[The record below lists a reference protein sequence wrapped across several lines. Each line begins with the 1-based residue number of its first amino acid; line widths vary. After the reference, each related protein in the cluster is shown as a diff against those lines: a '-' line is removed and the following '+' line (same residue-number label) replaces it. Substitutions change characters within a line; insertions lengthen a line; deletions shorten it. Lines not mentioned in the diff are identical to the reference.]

1 MRILVLADLSSFH
14 TPRWVEE
21 LERLNPGEVYALS
34 LEPPPEQRERWIYV
48 PPRIQNLTFRYALT
62 ADRVRRVVED
72 LDPDLLNPVN
82 MPNYGLLAALTAG
95 KRPVYLA
102 GWGSDILLTAEKTP
116 LHRQAFRFIVRHAHR
131 IAVDALVMRDR
142 LVERYHYPRERIT
155 VITWG
160 VARWLRERPLAP
172 FDPPPTGELW
182 TLVSHRRIAPDMDPF
197 TLIRAVEQ
205 LVQQGVP
212 VRLIMAS
219 DGSLGPQ
226 VRAYVAERPHLQ
238 NRVQFTGFLPYREL
252 LDTVAQGHLYLSA
265 SLVDST
271 SVSLL
276 EAMALGVFPIVSDL
290 PANREWI
297 LEGFNG
303 LLFEPGNPEDLAR
316 WIRKALSRPDLIA
329 RAREFN
335 KALVQEK
342 ACWECH
348 VERVYREMQELV
360 S

>member
-1 MRILVLADLSSFH
+1 MRILVLADLASFH
-14 TPRWVEE
+14 TPRWVEA

-34 LEPPPEQRERWIYV
+34 LEPPRESRDRWIYV

-62 ADRVRRVVED
+62 ADRVKRVIERIN
-72 LDPDLLNPVN
+72 PDVLNPVN

-95 KRPVYLA
+95 GRPVYLA

-116 LHRQAFRFIVRHAHR
+116 FHRRAFRFIVGHADH

-142 LVERYHYPRERIT
+142 LVERYGYPRDRIT

-160 VARWLRERPLAP
+160 VSETLRNRPLPP
-172 FDPPPTGELW
+172 FRKPEDTW
-182 TLVSHRRIAPDMDPF
+182 VLVSHRRLAPDMDPF
-197 TLIRAVEQ
+197 TTVQAVEHLIQ
-205 LVQQGVP
+205 EGAP
-212 VRLIMAS
+212 VRLILAS
-219 DGSLGPQ
+219 DGSLGPR
-226 VRAYVAERPHLQ
+226 VRAYVAERPALRE
-238 NRVQFTGFLPYREL
+238 RVQFTGFLPYDRLME
-252 LDTVAQGHLYLSA
+252 TVAQGHLYLSA

-297 LEGFNG
+297 LDGFNG
-303 LLFEPGNPEDLAR
+303 LLFEPGNPQDLAR
-316 WIRKALSRPDLIA
+316 QIRRAMERPDLIA
-329 RAREFN
+329 RAREIN

-348 VERVYREMQELV
+348 IERVYQEMQALV
-360 S
+360 R

>member
-14 TPRWVEE
+14 TPRWIEE

-34 LEPPPEQRERWIYV
+34 LEPPRETRERWIYV

-62 ADRVRRVVED
+62 ADRVKRVVEA
-72 LDPDLLNPVN
+72 LQPDVLNPVN
-82 MPNYGLLAALTAG
+82 MPNYGLLAALVAG

-116 LHRQAFRFIVRHAHR
+116 LHRWAFHFIVHRAHR

-142 LVERYHYPRERIT
+142 LVERYGYPRERIS

-160 VARWLRERPLAP
+160 IPQWLRQRALPAFSVPQE
-172 FDPPPTGELW
+172 W
-182 TLVSHRRIAPDMDPF
+182 VLVSHRRIAPDMDPF
-197 TLIRAVEQ
+197 TLVRALELLLQ
-205 LVQQGVP
+205 EGLP

-226 VRAYVAERPHLQ
+226 VRAYVQAHPLLRD
-238 NRVQFTGFLPYREL
+238 RVTFTGFLPYPQLME
-252 LDTVAQGHLYLSA
+252 TVAQGQVYLSA

-276 EAMALGVFPIVSDL
+276 EAMALGVFPVVSDL

-297 LEGFNG
+297 LDGFNG
-303 LLFEPGNPEDLAR
+303 LLFEPGNPADLAR
-316 WIRKALSRPDLIA
+316 RIREALNRPDLIQ
-329 RAREFN
+329 RARSIN

-348 VERVYREMQELV
+348 VERVYREMQSLV
-360 S
+360 NP